1 MAVSRKTPLRIVA
14 LLMLIIGVWVSGLLC
29 YRVAATDSY
38 WLDELHT
45 VWTIVQPDEASFATA
60 AASGNQSTFYFR
72 IVRVL
77 AGEDADSPLRLRWF
91 SVLCSVLTV
100 ASLGFFVWDWSR
112 SLCGSAL
119 AVWSAGIEPR
129 FVFYGSEARPYALLM
144 LFAVWQ
150 FFVFCRLTIRKSDDV
165 EQEATTSVKAKDGL
179 GTLILLLLSVG
190 LVLTHQTGVL
200 LLAAEVIVLL
210 ALRQH
215 MRTNVWL
222 VGAAIVVSGLVV
234 FAMQAST
241 YSVVFE
247 RRSQWS
253 TLSSVGGLASEFRNS
268 VVFLLVVPLA
278 TLYWIVGKG
287 RFRSEQHCLVCLG
300 VVAAG
305 GLLPPI
311 LAGVADYFGWAPLG
325 LFRYTL
331 TGAILIPLFAGLAIA
346 CVRQEWLQLALA
358 AIIVFAAIFLPLP
371 EPSADGNSNVFVSA
385 NHFFIGAINR
395 LDDEHGAG
403 EFRMRY
409 ENWPDAVAEIERLD
423 DDRPIFLFAN
433 LLEDA
438 QLVELEKNNKAN
450 EIDTPLVDY
459 LRFPLTAFS
468 IQNERVVP
476 RPTLSGIA
484 FQPEHIDRAV
494 ASGGC
499 WVLTR
504 SDSATFE
511 RIAGEL
517 YEKLGQIDDADISIR
532 AKLVRL
538 DSDTDKVPEWLTL
551 LRIDWVPQR

>member
-45 VWTIVQPDEASFATA
+45 VWTIERPDEASFATA

-91 SVLCSVLTV
+91 SILCSVLTV
-100 ASLGFFVWDWSR
+100 ASLGFFVWDWSH
-112 SLCGSAL
+112 SFYGSAL
-119 AVWSAGIEPR
+119 AVWAAGIEPR

-165 EQEATTSVKAKDGL
+165 EQEITTPVKAKDGL
-179 GTLILLLLSVG
+179 GTLILLLLSIG

-200 LLAAEVIVLL
+200 LLAAEMIVLL
-210 ALRQH
+210 ALRQRT
-215 MRTNVWL
+215 RTNVWL

-241 YSVVFE
+241 YSEVFA
-247 RRSQWS
+247 RRIQWS

-278 TLYWIVGKG
+278 ILYWIVGKG
-287 RFRSEQHCLVCLG
+287 RFRSEQYRLVCLG

-331 TGAILIPLFAGLAIA
+331 TGAVLIPLFAGLAIA
-346 CVRQEWLQLALA
+346 CVRQEWLQLVLA
-358 AIIVFAAIFLPLP
+358 ASIVFAAIFVPLP
-371 EPSADGNSNVFVSA
+371 ESSADGNSNVFVSA

-395 LDDEHGAG
+395 LDAEHGG
-403 EFRMRY
+403 SEFRMRY

-438 QLVELEKNNKAN
+438 QLAELEMPNKAV
-450 EIDTPLVDY
+450 EIDASLIDY

-484 FQPEHIDRAV
+484 FQAEHIDRLVTA
-494 ASGGC
+494 GGC

-504 SDSATFE
+504 SDSGTFE

-517 YEKLGQIDDADISIR
+517 YEKLGQIDDADMSIR
-532 AKLVRL
+532 AKFVRL
-538 DSDTDKVPEWLTL
+538 TSDRDKVPEWLTL
-551 LRIDWVPQR
+551 LCIDWVSQ

>member
-1 MAVSRKTPLRIVA
+1 MAVSRKTPLRIVV
-14 LLMLIIGVWVSGLLC
+14 LLMLIVGVWVSGLLC

-45 VWTIVQPDEASFATA
+45 VWTIEQPDEASFATA

-77 AGEDADSPLRLRWF
+77 AGEDVDSPVRLRWF

-112 SLCGSAL
+112 SVYGSAL
-119 AVWSAGIEPR
+119 AVWSAGIDPR
-129 FVFYGSEARPYALLM
+129 FIFYGSEARPYALLM

-150 FFVFCRLTIRKSDDV
+150 FFVFCRLTIRKLDDV
-165 EQEATTSVKAKDGL
+165 EQRDTTSVKAKGGV

-200 LLAAEVIVLL
+200 LLAAEMIVLL
-210 ALRQH
+210 ALRQQS
-215 MRTNVWL
+215 RTNVWL
-222 VGAAIVVSGLVV
+222 VGAAIVVSGLIV

-241 YSVVFE
+241 YSEVFA
-247 RRSQWS
+247 RRIQWS

-278 TLYWIVGKG
+278 ILYWIVGKG
-287 RFRSEQHCLVCLG
+287 RFRSEQYRLVCLG

-331 TGAILIPLFAGLAIA
+331 TGAVLIPLFAGLAIA
-346 CVRQEWLQLALA
+346 CVRQEWLQLVLA
-358 AIIVFAAIFLPLP
+358 ASIVFAAIFVPLP
-371 EPSADGNSNVFVSA
+371 ESSADGNSNVFVSA

-395 LDDEHGAG
+395 LDAEHGG
-403 EFRMRY
+403 SEFRMRY

-438 QLVELEKNNKAN
+438 QLAELEMPNKAV
-450 EIDTPLVDY
+450 EIDASLIDY

-484 FQPEHIDRAV
+484 FQAEHIDRAV
-494 ASGGC
+494 VAGGC

-504 SDSATFE
+504 GDSATFE

-538 DSDTDKVPEWLTL
+538 ARDRDKVPEWLTL